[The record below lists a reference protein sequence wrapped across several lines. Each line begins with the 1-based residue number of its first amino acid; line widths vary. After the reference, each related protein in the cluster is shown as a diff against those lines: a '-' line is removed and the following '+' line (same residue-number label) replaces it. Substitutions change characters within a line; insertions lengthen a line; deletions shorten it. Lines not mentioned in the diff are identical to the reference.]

1 MINMRK
7 AAIIGC
13 GFVGATT
20 AFSLMHQGLFTEL
33 VLIDTDQKKAE
44 GEAMDL
50 SHGRPYVDTARIYA
64 GTYDDITD
72 CSLIII
78 TAGANQ
84 KPNET
89 RLDLVHKNVAIL
101 KSIIPEITKRGC
113 EGLLLIVSNPVDILT
128 YAAFRLSGFPSSRVF
143 GSGTVLD
150 SARFRYLLSEHL
162 KVDTESIHA
171 FIIGEHGDSELAVW
185 SGTNVAG
192 IPIHD
197 FCEFRGHYHHTEAME
212 AIYHRVKNSAY
223 DIIDRKGAT
232 YYGIAMAVSHI
243 TESII
248 RNKNSILPIS
258 SLLTGQYGI
267 RDLYLSIPTIVNRGG
282 AQQPLEIP
290 LSGQEHLA
298 LTKSAKTLKEVI
310 ASLNLSI

>member
-1 MINMRK
+1 MVNMRK
-7 AAIIGC
+7 AAVIGC

-20 AFSLMHQGLFTEL
+20 ALSLMHQGLFTEL
-33 VLIDTDQKKAE
+33 VLIDTNCKKAQ

-64 GTYDDITD
+64 GTYDDIVD

-84 KPNET
+84 KPSET
-89 RLDLVHKNVAIL
+89 RLHLVHKNVSIL
-101 KSIIPEITKRGC
+101 KSIIPEITRRGC

-128 YAAFRLSGFPSSRVF
+128 YAAYRISGFPSSRVF

-162 KVDTESIHA
+162 SVDTESIHA

-197 FCEFRGHYHHTEAME
+197 FCEFRGHYRHTDAME
-212 AIYHRVKNSAY
+212 AIYSQVKNSAY

-232 YYGIAMAVSHI
+232 YYGIAMAIGHI

-248 RNKNSILPIS
+248 RNKNSILPVS
-258 SLLTGQYGI
+258 SLLTGQYGLK
-267 RDLYLSIPTIVNRGG
+267 DLYLSIPTIVNRNG

-298 LTKSAKTLKEVI
+298 LQKSARTLKEI
-310 ASLNLSI
+310 IQSLDFSV